1 MAKEKG
7 RTETVR
13 RMTLAK
19 RAVAELEEK
28 KSIFIGNAAPVR
40 SEDEAR
46 AFIEEIRHVYGDA
59 THNVYAYLLDGGA
72 IARFSDAGEPHGTAG
87 MPALNV
93 LKMAGATDL
102 CVVVTRYFGGILLG
116 AGGLVRAY
124 SQTAKLAVDAAGFAV
139 YVPYVLAECDCG
151 YADYQK
157 LTAYFP
163 KWNAAEED
171 AVFTDEVRVRLSVPA
186 EKADDLYRKIA
197 EATGGRAKVTETG
210 REERLT
216 PVANE

>member
-46 AFIEEIRHVYGDA
+46 AFIEEIRHAYGDA

-116 AGGLVRAY
+116 AGGL
-124 SQTAKLAVDAAGFAV
+124 SGI
-139 YVPYVLAECDCG
+139 
-151 YADYQK
+151 
-157 LTAYFP
+157 FP
-163 KWNAAEED
+163 NGK
-171 AVFTDEVRVRLSVPA
+171 
-186 EKADDLYRKIA
+186 
-197 EATGGRAKVTETG
+197 TGGRCG
-210 REERLT
+210 RICGICPLCACGMRLRICRLPEADRIFSKMERRRGGCRICRGGSCAAVC
-216 PVANE
+216 PGGKSG